1 MLKKTVTYTDYNGN
15 ERTEDHYFNLN
26 KAELMELEMSVDGGL
41 TTMIKR
47 ISSALDGPSIM
58 KVFKDI
64 LMKSYGVK
72 SDDGR
77 RFIKSEEISTAF
89 SQTEAYSIIFM
100 ELITDADASAKFI
113 EGIIPP
119 DAAKELAKMD
129 KDEVMKLV

>member
-1 MLKKTVTYTDYNGN
+1 
-15 ERTEDHYFNLN
+15 
-26 KAELMELEMSVDGGL
+26 
-41 TTMIKR
+41 MIKR

-58 KVFKDI
+58 KVFKEI
-64 LMKSYGVK
+64 LMKSYGIK

>member
-47 ISSALDGPSIM
+47 ISSAQDGPSIM

-64 LMKSYGVK
+64 LMKSYGIK

-100 ELITDADASAKFI
+100 ELVTDADTSSKFI

>member
-15 ERTEDHYFNLN
+15 ERTEDIYFNLN
-26 KAELMELEMSVDGGL
+26 KAELMEMEMSVNGGL

-47 ISSALDGPSIM
+47 ISSAQDAPSIM

-64 LMKSYGVK
+64 LMKSYGIK

-100 ELITDADASAKFI
+100 ELITDADASSKFI

>member
-15 ERTEDHYFNLN
+15 ERTEDIYFNLN
-26 KAELMELEMSVDGGL
+26 KAELMEMEMSVNGGL
-41 TTMIKR
+41 TTMMKR
-47 ISSALDGPSIM
+47 ISSAQDAPAIM

-64 LMKSYGVK
+64 LMKSYGIK
-72 SDDGR
+72 SDDGK
-77 RFIKSEEISTAF
+77 RFIKSEELSTAF
-89 SQTEAYSIIFM
+89 SQTEAYSIIVM
-100 ELITDADASAKFI
+100 ELITDAEASTKFI

>member
-64 LMKSYGVK
+64 LMKSYGIK

-89 SQTEAYSIIFM
+89 SQTEEYSIIF
-100 ELITDADASAKFI
+100 ELKYRL
-113 EGIIPP
+113 P
-119 DAAKELAKMD
+119 L
-129 KDEVMKLV
+129 KDGMRKSKSLLNQKHRHCN

>member
-15 ERTEDHYFNLN
+15 ERTEDIYFNLN
-26 KAELMELEMSVDGGL
+26 KAELMEMEMSVNGGL

-47 ISSALDGPSIM
+47 ISSAQDAPAIM
-58 KVFKDI
+58 KVFNDI
-64 LMKSYGVK
+64 LMKSYGIK
-72 SDDGR
+72 SDDGK
-77 RFIKSEEISTAF
+77 RFIKSEELSTAF

-100 ELITDADASAKFI
+100 ELITDAESSAQFI

-119 DAAKELAKMD
+119 DAAEELAKMD

>member
-47 ISSALDGPSIM
+47 ISSAQDGPSIM

-64 LMKSYGVK
+64 LMKSYGIK

-100 ELITDADASAKFI
+100 ELITDADVSSKFI